1 MSTMKDLARIVAE
14 KQGITRAES
23 ELFVAAMFELLKST
37 LNTDDQVKVKGLGT
51 FKIQTVK
58 SRSSI
63 NVNTGE
69 RVVIDSHDKI
79 AFTPDKAMAESV
91 NKPFGHFETV
101 VLNDGVVFDDMEDTP
116 DTADNTVAQPAEVPV
131 QEEIVAVTEPQ
142 LMESDEE
149 VERKTVQTQTPLET
163 ADTAHEQV
171 EKTAVADT
179 IQKQVEDTHVIQE
192 PQPEKIVSA
201 VQIPLTVTDVQENPD
216 PAEDNDIVEDKEKSN
231 RGIYILFGI
240 LLVAFFAAGFFTG
253 RMTMDDAVAA
263 KSDTPVKKVV
273 AKKVVKTAPKPV
285 VTKDIDTVKTE
296 RTKMDIAEQQ
306 PAELSVKE
314 KEEIPATSYDS
325 DPRIRTGAYRITGI
339 DKTVTVSSGQTLEGI
354 SKTYLGPG
362 MECYVEAVNGGIKE
376 VKEGQIIKIPALKVK
391 KKKAM

>member
-23 ELFVAAMFELLKST
+23 EQFVAAMFELLKST

-101 VLNDGVVFDDMEDTP
+101 VLNDGVVFDDMEDAP
-116 DTADNTVAQPAEVPV
+116 DAVDNTGAQPAEDPV
-131 QEEIVAVTEPQ
+131 QEEAVAVTEPQ
-142 LMESDEE
+142 PVKPDEKMEQ
-149 VERKTVQTQTPLET
+149 KAVQTHAPLET
-163 ADTAHEQV
+163 AYTAQEQS
-171 EKTAVADT
+171 EDAPVADIIDEQAEET
-179 IQKQVEDTHVIQE
+179 SAVQE
-192 PQPEKIVSA
+192 PQPMGTGTAIQVSQEDA
-201 VQIPLTVTDVQENPD
+201 GVQEEPRREED
-216 PAEDNDIVEDKEKSN
+216 EDMAEEKGKGN
-231 RGIYILFGI
+231 RMMYLLFG
-240 LLVAFFAAGFFTG
+240 VFFVVFFVAGFFTG
-253 RMTMDDAVAA
+253 RMTMDNTVKTEA
-263 KSDTPVKKVV
+263 SVKKVV
-273 AKKVVKTAPKPV
+273 RKKVVKIAPKPV
-285 VTKDIDTVKTE
+285 VAKDIDTVKTE
-296 RTKMDIAEQQ
+296 RLETKIAEQQ
-306 PAELSVKE
+306 HVEQPVKD
-314 KEEIPATSYDS
+314 KEESSATTYDS

-339 DKTVTVSSGQTLEGI
+339 DRTVTVSKGQTLEGI

-362 MECYVEAVNGGIKE
+362 MECYVEAVNGGIKD
-376 VKEGQIIKIPALKVK
+376 VKEGQKIKIPALKVK

>member
-23 ELFVAAMFELLKST
+23 EQFVSAMFELLKST

-69 RVVIDSHDKI
+69 RVVIDSHDRI

-101 VLNDGVVFDDMEDTP
+101 VLNDGVVFDDMEDAP
-116 DTADNTVAQPAEVPV
+116 DAVDNTGVQPVEDPV
-131 QEEIVAVTEPQ
+131 QEEAVAVTEPQ
-142 LMESDEE
+142 PVKPDEE
-149 VERKTVQTQTPLET
+149 VEQEAVQIHAPLET
-163 ADTAHEQV
+163 AYTAHEQS
-171 EKTAVADT
+171 EDAPVAD
-179 IQKQVEDTHVIQE
+179 IIDEQVDETSAVQE
-192 PQPEKIVSA
+192 PQPMGTGTAI
-201 VQIPLTVTDVQENPD
+201 QIPQEDAGVQEEPRHIED
-216 PAEDNDIVEDKEKSN
+216 EDMAEEKGKGN
-231 RGIYILFGI
+231 RMMYLLFGVF
-240 LLVAFFAAGFFTG
+240 LVVFFVAGFFTG
-253 RMTMDDAVAA
+253 RMTKDNTVKTEA
-263 KSDTPVKKVV
+263 SVKKVV
-273 AKKVVKTAPKPV
+273 RKKVVKVVPKPV
-285 VTKDIDTVKTE
+285 VAKDVDTVKTE
-296 RTKMDIAEQQ
+296 RLETKIAEQQ
-306 PAELSVKE
+306 HVEQPVKD
-314 KEEIPATSYDS
+314 KEESSATTYDS

-339 DKTVTVSSGQTLEGI
+339 DRTVTVSKGQTLEGI

-362 MECYVEAVNGGIKE
+362 MECYVEAVNGGIKD
-376 VKEGQIIKIPALKVK
+376 VKEGQKIKIPALKVK

>member
-23 ELFVAAMFELLKST
+23 EQFVAAMFELLKST

-69 RVVIDSHDKI
+69 RVVIDSHDRI

-101 VLNDGVVFDDMEDTP
+101 VLNDGVVFDDMEDAP
-116 DTADNTVAQPAEVPV
+116 DAVDNTGVQPVEDPV
-131 QEEIVAVTEPQ
+131 QEEAVAVTEPQ
-142 LMESDEE
+142 PVKPDEE
-149 VERKTVQTQTPLET
+149 VEQEAVQIHAPLET
-163 ADTAHEQV
+163 AYTAQEQSEDAPVADIIDEQV
-171 EKTAVADT
+171 EETSAV
-179 IQKQVEDTHVIQE
+179 QE
-192 PQPEKIVSA
+192 PQPMGTGTAI
-201 VQIPLTVTDVQENPD
+201 QIPQEDAGVQEEPRHIED
-216 PAEDNDIVEDKEKSN
+216 EDMAEEKGKGN
-231 RGIYILFGI
+231 RVMYLLFGVF
-240 LLVAFFAAGFFTG
+240 LVVFFVAGFFTG
-253 RMTMDDAVAA
+253 RMTMDNTVKTEA
-263 KSDTPVKKVV
+263 SVKKVV
-273 AKKVVKTAPKPV
+273 RKKVVKVVPKPV
-285 VTKDIDTVKTE
+285 VAKDVDTVKTE
-296 RTKMDIAEQQ
+296 RLETKIAEQQ
-306 PAELSVKE
+306 HVKQPAKD
-314 KEEIPATSYDS
+314 KEESSATTYDS

-339 DKTVTVSSGQTLEGI
+339 DRTVTVSKGQTLEGI

-362 MECYVEAVNGGIKE
+362 MECYVEAVNGGIKD
-376 VKEGQIIKIPALKVK
+376 VKEGQKIKIPALKVK

>member
-14 KQGITRAES
+14 KQGLTRAES
-23 ELFVAAMFELLKST
+23 EQFVATMFELLKST
-37 LNTDDQVKVKGLGT
+37 LNADDQVKVKGLGT

-116 DTADNTVAQPAEVPV
+116 DTANTVAMPAEVPV
-131 QEEIVAVTEPQ
+131 QEEIVAVTDPQ
-142 LMESDEE
+142 PVESDED
-149 VERKTVQTQTPLET
+149 VERKVVQTQTPLET
-163 ADTAHEQV
+163 VDTTHEQV
-171 EKTAVADT
+171 EKTPVTDT
-179 IQKQVEDTHVIQE
+179 IQKQVEETHVIQE
-192 PQPEKIVSA
+192 PQPEEIVSA
-201 VQIPLTVTDVQENPD
+201 VQIPLTDTDVQENSN
-216 PAEDNDIVEDKEKSN
+216 PAKDNDIMEDKVKSN

-240 LLVAFFAAGFFTG
+240 LLVVFFAAGFFTG
-253 RMTMDDAVAA
+253 RMTMDDAVTV
-263 KSDTPVKKVV
+263 KSDTPVKKV
-273 AKKVVKTAPKPV
+273 ATKKVVKVATKPV
-285 VTKDIDTVKTE
+285 VAKDIDTVKTE
-296 RTKMDIAEQQ
+296 HPVMDIAEQQ
-306 PAELSVKE
+306 HAELPVKE
-314 KEEIPATSYDS
+314 KEETPATSYDS

-339 DKTVTVSSGQTLEGI
+339 DKTVTVASGQTLEGI

-376 VKEGQIIKIPALKVK
+376 IKEGQRIKIPALKVK

>member
-23 ELFVAAMFELLKST
+23 EQFVAAMFELLKST

-69 RVVIDSHDKI
+69 RVVIDSHDRI

-101 VLNDGVVFDDMEDTP
+101 VLNDGVVFDDMEDAP
-116 DTADNTVAQPAEVPV
+116 DAVDNTGVQPVEDPV
-131 QEEIVAVTEPQ
+131 QEEAVAVTEPQ
-142 LMESDEE
+142 PVKPDEE
-149 VERKTVQTQTPLET
+149 VEQEAVQIHAPLET
-163 ADTAHEQV
+163 AYTAQEQSEDAPVADIIDEQV
-171 EKTAVADT
+171 EETSAV
-179 IQKQVEDTHVIQE
+179 QE
-192 PQPEKIVSA
+192 PQPMGTGTAIQVPQEDA
-201 VQIPLTVTDVQENPD
+201 GVQEELYREED
-216 PAEDNDIVEDKEKSN
+216 EDMAEEKGKGN
-231 RGIYILFGI
+231 RVMYLLFGVF
-240 LLVAFFAAGFFTG
+240 LVVFFVAGFFTG
-253 RMTMDDAVAA
+253 RMTMDNTVKTEA
-263 KSDTPVKKVV
+263 SVKKVV
-273 AKKVVKTAPKPV
+273 RKKVVKVVPKPV
-285 VTKDIDTVKTE
+285 VAKDVDTVKTE
-296 RTKMDIAEQQ
+296 RLETKIAEQQ
-306 PAELSVKE
+306 HVKQPAKD
-314 KEEIPATSYDS
+314 KEESSATTYDS

-339 DKTVTVSSGQTLEGI
+339 DRTVTVSKGQTLEGI

-362 MECYVEAVNGGIKE
+362 MECYVEAVNGGIKD
-376 VKEGQIIKIPALKVK
+376 VKEGQKIKIPALKVK

>member
-14 KQGITRAES
+14 KQGLTRAES
-23 ELFVAAMFELLKST
+23 EQFVATMFELLKST
-37 LNTDDQVKVKGLGT
+37 LNADDQVKVKGLGT

-116 DTADNTVAQPAEVPV
+116 DTANTVAMPAEVPV

-142 LMESDEE
+142 PVESDEE
-149 VERKTVQTQTPLET
+149 VERKAVQTQTPLET
-163 ADTAHEQV
+163 VDTTHEQV
-171 EKTAVADT
+171 EKTPVTDT
-179 IQKQVEDTHVIQE
+179 IQKQVEETHVIQE
-192 PQPEKIVSA
+192 PQPEEIVSA
-201 VQIPLTVTDVQENPD
+201 VQIPLTDTDVQENSN
-216 PAEDNDIVEDKEKSN
+216 PAKDNDIMEDKVKSN

-240 LLVAFFAAGFFTG
+240 LLVVFFAAGFFTG
-253 RMTMDDAVAA
+253 RMTMDDAVTV
-263 KSDTPVKKVV
+263 KSDTPVKKV
-273 AKKVVKTAPKPV
+273 ATKKVVKVATKPV
-285 VTKDIDTVKTE
+285 VAKDIDTVKTE
-296 RTKMDIAEQQ
+296 HPVMDIAEQQ
-306 PAELSVKE
+306 HAELPVKE
-314 KEEIPATSYDS
+314 KEETPATSYDS

-339 DKTVTVSSGQTLEGI
+339 DKTVTVVSGQTLEGI

-376 VKEGQIIKIPALKVK
+376 VKEGQRIKIPALKVK

>member
-23 ELFVAAMFELLKST
+23 EQFVAAMFELLKST

-69 RVVIDSHDKI
+69 RVVIDSHDRI

-101 VLNDGVVFDDMEDTP
+101 VLNDGVVFDDMEDAP
-116 DTADNTVAQPAEVPV
+116 DAVDNTGVQPVEDPV
-131 QEEIVAVTEPQ
+131 QEEAVAVTEPQ
-142 LMESDEE
+142 PVKPDEE
-149 VERKTVQTQTPLET
+149 VEQEAVQIHAPLET
-163 ADTAHEQV
+163 AYTAHEQS
-171 EKTAVADT
+171 EDAPVAD
-179 IQKQVEDTHVIQE
+179 IIDEQVEETSAVQE
-192 PQPEKIVSA
+192 PQPLE
-201 VQIPLTVTDVQENPD
+201 TVPAIQVPQEDAGVQEELYSE
-216 PAEDNDIVEDKEKSN
+216 EDEDMVEEKGKGN
-231 RGIYILFGI
+231 RVMYLLFGI
-240 LLVAFFAAGFFTG
+240 FLVVFFVAGFFMG
-253 RMTMDDAVAA
+253 RMTMDNTVKTEA
-263 KSDTPVKKVV
+263 SVKKVV
-273 AKKVVKTAPKPV
+273 RKKVVKVFPKPV
-285 VTKDIDTVKTE
+285 VAKDIDTVKTE
-296 RTKMDIAEQQ
+296 RLETKIAEQQ
-306 PAELSVKE
+306 HVKQPAKD
-314 KEEIPATSYDS
+314 KEESSATTYDS

-339 DKTVTVSSGQTLEGI
+339 DRTVTVSKGQTLEGI

-362 MECYVEAVNGGIKE
+362 MECYVEAVNGGIKD
-376 VKEGQIIKIPALKVK
+376 VKEGQKIKIPALKVK

>member
-1 MSTMKDLARIVAE
+1 MKDLARIVAE

>member
-23 ELFVAAMFELLKST
+23 EQFVAAMFELLKST

-69 RVVIDSHDKI
+69 RVVIDSHDRI

-101 VLNDGVVFDDMEDTP
+101 VLNDGVVFDDMEDAP
-116 DTADNTVAQPAEVPV
+116 DAVDNTGVQPVEDPV
-131 QEEIVAVTEPQ
+131 QEEAVAVTEPQ
-142 LMESDEE
+142 PVKPDEE
-149 VERKTVQTQTPLET
+149 VEQEAVQIHAPLET
-163 ADTAHEQV
+163 AYTAQEQSEDAPGADIIDEQV
-171 EKTAVADT
+171 EETSAV
-179 IQKQVEDTHVIQE
+179 QE
-192 PQPEKIVSA
+192 PQPMGTGTAI
-201 VQIPLTVTDVQENPD
+201 QIPQEDAGVQEEPRHI
-216 PAEDNDIVEDKEKSN
+216 EDEDMADEKGKGN
-231 RGIYILFGI
+231 RMMYLLFGVF
-240 LLVAFFAAGFFTG
+240 LVVFFVAGFFTG
-253 RMTMDDAVAA
+253 RMTMDNTVKTEA
-263 KSDTPVKKVV
+263 SVKKVV
-273 AKKVVKTAPKPV
+273 RKKVVKVVPKPV
-285 VTKDIDTVKTE
+285 VAKDVDTVKTE
-296 RTKMDIAEQQ
+296 RLETKIAEQQ
-306 PAELSVKE
+306 HVEQPVKD
-314 KEEIPATSYDS
+314 KEESSATTYDS

-339 DKTVTVSSGQTLEGI
+339 DRTVTVSKGQTLEGI

-362 MECYVEAVNGGIKE
+362 MECYVEAVNGGIKD
-376 VKEGQIIKIPALKVK
+376 VKEGQKIKIPALKVK

>member
-23 ELFVAAMFELLKST
+23 EQFVAAMFELLKST

-69 RVVIDSHDKI
+69 RVVIDSHDRI

-101 VLNDGVVFDDMEDTP
+101 VLNDGVVFDDMEDAP
-116 DTADNTVAQPAEVPV
+116 DAVDNTGVQPVEDPV
-131 QEEIVAVTEPQ
+131 QEEAVAVTEPQ
-142 LMESDEE
+142 PVKPDEE
-149 VERKTVQTQTPLET
+149 VEQEAVQIHAPLET
-163 ADTAHEQV
+163 AYTAQEQSEDAPVADIIDEQV
-171 EKTAVADT
+171 EETSAV
-179 IQKQVEDTHVIQE
+179 QE
-192 PQPEKIVSA
+192 PQPMGTATAI
-201 VQIPLTVTDVQENPD
+201 QIPQEDAGVQEEPRHIED
-216 PAEDNDIVEDKEKSN
+216 EDMAEEKGKGN
-231 RGIYILFGI
+231 RMMYLLFGVF
-240 LLVAFFAAGFFTG
+240 LVVFFVAGFFTG
-253 RMTMDDAVAA
+253 RMTMDNTVKTEA
-263 KSDTPVKKVV
+263 SVKKVV
-273 AKKVVKTAPKPV
+273 RKKVVKVVPKPV
-285 VTKDIDTVKTE
+285 VAKDVDTVKTE
-296 RTKMDIAEQQ
+296 RLETKIAEQQ
-306 PAELSVKE
+306 HVKQPAKD
-314 KEEIPATSYDS
+314 KEESSATTYDS

-339 DKTVTVSSGQTLEGI
+339 DRTVTVSKGQTLEGI

-362 MECYVEAVNGGIKE
+362 MECYVEAVNGGIKD
-376 VKEGQIIKIPALKVK
+376 VKEGQKIKIPALKVK

>member
-142 LMESDEE
+142 LMESAEE

-192 PQPEKIVSA
+192 PQPEEIVSA
-201 VQIPLTVTDVQENPD
+201 VQIPLTVTDVQENSN

-240 LLVAFFAAGFFTG
+240 LLAAFFAAGFFTG

-273 AKKVVKTAPKPV
+273 AKKVVKAAPKPV

>member
-1 MSTMKDLARIVAE
+1 MKDLARIVAE

-142 LMESDEE
+142 LMESAEE

-192 PQPEKIVSA
+192 PQPEEIVSA
-201 VQIPLTVTDVQENPD
+201 VQIPLTVTDVQENSN

-240 LLVAFFAAGFFTG
+240 LLAAFFAAGFFTG

-273 AKKVVKTAPKPV
+273 AKKVVKAAPKPV

>member
-23 ELFVAAMFELLKST
+23 EQFVAAMFELLKST

-69 RVVIDSHDKI
+69 RVVIDSHDRI

-101 VLNDGVVFDDMEDTP
+101 VLNDGVVFDDMEDAP
-116 DTADNTVAQPAEVPV
+116 DAVDNTGVQPVEDPV
-131 QEEIVAVTEPQ
+131 QEEAVAVTEPQ
-142 LMESDEE
+142 PVKPDEE
-149 VERKTVQTQTPLET
+149 VEQEAVQIHAPLET
-163 ADTAHEQV
+163 AYTAQEQSEDAPVADIIDEQV
-171 EKTAVADT
+171 EETSAV
-179 IQKQVEDTHVIQE
+179 QE
-192 PQPEKIVSA
+192 PQPMGTGTAIQVPQEDA
-201 VQIPLTVTDVQENPD
+201 GVQEELYREED
-216 PAEDNDIVEDKEKSN
+216 EDMAEEKGKGN
-231 RGIYILFGI
+231 RMMYLLFGVF
-240 LLVAFFAAGFFTG
+240 LVVFFVAGFFTG
-253 RMTMDDAVAA
+253 RMTMDNTVKTEA
-263 KSDTPVKKVV
+263 SVKKVV
-273 AKKVVKTAPKPV
+273 RKKVVKVVPKPV
-285 VTKDIDTVKTE
+285 VAKDVDTVKTE
-296 RTKMDIAEQQ
+296 RLETKIAEQQ
-306 PAELSVKE
+306 HVKQPAKD
-314 KEEIPATSYDS
+314 KEESSATTYDS

-339 DKTVTVSSGQTLEGI
+339 DRTVTVSKGQTLEGI

-362 MECYVEAVNGGIKE
+362 MECYVEAVNGGIKD
-376 VKEGQIIKIPALKVK
+376 VKEGQKIKIPALKVK

>member
-23 ELFVAAMFELLKST
+23 EQFVAAMFELLKST

-69 RVVIDSHDKI
+69 RVVIDSHDRI

-101 VLNDGVVFDDMEDTP
+101 VLNDGVVFDDMEDAP
-116 DTADNTVAQPAEVPV
+116 DAVDNTGVQPVEDPV
-131 QEEIVAVTEPQ
+131 QEEAVAVTEPQ
-142 LMESDEE
+142 PVKPDEE
-149 VERKTVQTQTPLET
+149 VEQEAVQIHAPLET
-163 ADTAHEQV
+163 AYTAQEQSEDAPVADIIDEQV
-171 EKTAVADT
+171 EETSAV
-179 IQKQVEDTHVIQE
+179 QE
-192 PQPEKIVSA
+192 PQPMGTGTAI
-201 VQIPLTVTDVQENPD
+201 QIPQEDAGVQEELYREED
-216 PAEDNDIVEDKEKSN
+216 EDMAEEKGKGN
-231 RGIYILFGI
+231 RVMYLLFGVF
-240 LLVAFFAAGFFTG
+240 LVVFFVAGFFTG
-253 RMTMDDAVAA
+253 RMTMDNTVKTEA
-263 KSDTPVKKVV
+263 SVKKVV
-273 AKKVVKTAPKPV
+273 RKKVVKVVPKPV
-285 VTKDIDTVKTE
+285 VAKDVDTVKTE
-296 RTKMDIAEQQ
+296 RLETKIAEQQ
-306 PAELSVKE
+306 HVKQPAKD
-314 KEEIPATSYDS
+314 KEESSATTYDS

-339 DKTVTVSSGQTLEGI
+339 DRTVTVSKGQTLEGI

-362 MECYVEAVNGGIKE
+362 MECYVEAVNGGIKD
-376 VKEGQIIKIPALKVK
+376 VKEGQKIKIPALKVK

>member
-23 ELFVAAMFELLKST
+23 EQFVAAMFELLKST

-69 RVVIDSHDKI
+69 RVVIDSHDRI

-101 VLNDGVVFDDMEDTP
+101 VLNDGVVFDDMEDAP
-116 DTADNTVAQPAEVPV
+116 DAVDNTGVQPVEDPV
-131 QEEIVAVTEPQ
+131 QEEAVAVTEPQ
-142 LMESDEE
+142 PVKPDEE
-149 VERKTVQTQTPLET
+149 VEQEAVQIHAPLET
-163 ADTAHEQV
+163 AYTAQEQSEDAPGADIIDEQV
-171 EKTAVADT
+171 EETSAV
-179 IQKQVEDTHVIQE
+179 QE
-192 PQPEKIVSA
+192 PQPMGTGTAI
-201 VQIPLTVTDVQENPD
+201 QIPQEDAGVQEEPRHIED
-216 PAEDNDIVEDKEKSN
+216 EDMAEEKGKGN
-231 RGIYILFGI
+231 RMMYLLFGVF
-240 LLVAFFAAGFFTG
+240 LVVFFVAGFFTG
-253 RMTMDDAVAA
+253 RMTMDNTVKTEA
-263 KSDTPVKKVV
+263 SVKKVV
-273 AKKVVKTAPKPV
+273 RKKVVKVVPKPV
-285 VTKDIDTVKTE
+285 VAKDVDTVKTE
-296 RTKMDIAEQQ
+296 RLETKIAEQQ
-306 PAELSVKE
+306 HVEQPVKD
-314 KEEIPATSYDS
+314 KEESSATTYDS

-339 DKTVTVSSGQTLEGI
+339 DRTVTVSKGQTLEGI

-362 MECYVEAVNGGIKE
+362 MECYVEAVNGGIKD
-376 VKEGQIIKIPALKVK
+376 VKEGQKIKIPALKVK

>member
-23 ELFVAAMFELLKST
+23 EQFVAAMFELLKST

-69 RVVIDSHDKI
+69 RVVIDSHDRI

-101 VLNDGVVFDDMEDTP
+101 VLNDGVVFDDMEDAP
-116 DTADNTVAQPAEVPV
+116 DAVDNTGVQPVEDPV
-131 QEEIVAVTEPQ
+131 QEEAVAVTEPQ
-142 LMESDEE
+142 PVKPDEE
-149 VERKTVQTQTPLET
+149 VEQEAVQIHAPLET
-163 ADTAHEQV
+163 AYTAQEQSEDAPGADIIDEQV
-171 EKTAVADT
+171 EETSAV
-179 IQKQVEDTHVIQE
+179 QE
-192 PQPEKIVSA
+192 PQPMGTGTAI
-201 VQIPLTVTDVQENPD
+201 QIPQEDAGVQEELYREED
-216 PAEDNDIVEDKEKSN
+216 EDMAEEKGKGN
-231 RGIYILFGI
+231 RVMYLLFGVF
-240 LLVAFFAAGFFTG
+240 LVVFFVAGFFTG
-253 RMTMDDAVAA
+253 RMTMDNTVKTEA
-263 KSDTPVKKVV
+263 SVKKVV
-273 AKKVVKTAPKPV
+273 RKKVVKVVPKPV
-285 VTKDIDTVKTE
+285 VAKDVDTVKTE
-296 RTKMDIAEQQ
+296 RLETKIAEQQ
-306 PAELSVKE
+306 HVKQPAKD
-314 KEEIPATSYDS
+314 KEESSATTYDS

-339 DKTVTVSSGQTLEGI
+339 DRTVTVSKGQTLEGI

-362 MECYVEAVNGGIKE
+362 MECYVEAVNGGIKD
-376 VKEGQIIKIPALKVK
+376 VKEGQKIKIPALKVK

>member
-1 MSTMKDLARIVAE
+1 MKDLARIVAE

-23 ELFVAAMFELLKST
+23 EQFVATMFELLKST
-37 LNTDDQVKVKGLGT
+37 LNADDQVKVKGLGT

-116 DTADNTVAQPAEVPV
+116 DTASNTVAQPAEVPV
-131 QEEIVAVTEPQ
+131 QEEIVAVTDPQ
-142 LMESDEE
+142 PVESDEE
-149 VERKTVQTQTPLET
+149 VERKAVQTHTPLET
-163 ADTAHEQV
+163 VDTTHEQV
-171 EKTAVADT
+171 EKTPVTDT
-179 IQKQVEDTHVIQE
+179 IQKQVEETHVIQE
-192 PQPEKIVSA
+192 PQPEEIVSA
-201 VQIPLTVTDVQENPD
+201 VQIPLTDTDVQENSN
-216 PAEDNDIVEDKEKSN
+216 PAKDNDIMEDKVKSN

-253 RMTMDDAVAA
+253 RMTMDDAVTV

-273 AKKVVKTAPKPV
+273 TKKVVKVAPKPV
-285 VTKDIDTVKTE
+285 VAKDIDTVKTE
-296 RTKMDIAEQQ
+296 HLGIDIAEQQ
-306 PAELSVKE
+306 HAELPVKE
-314 KEEIPATSYDS
+314 KEETPATSYDS

-339 DKTVTVSSGQTLEGI
+339 DKTVTVVSGQTLEGI

-376 VKEGQIIKIPALKVK
+376 VKEGQKIKIPALKVK

>member
-23 ELFVAAMFELLKST
+23 EQFVAAMFELLKST

-69 RVVIDSHDKI
+69 RVVIDSHDRI

-101 VLNDGVVFDDMEDTP
+101 VLNDGVVFDDMEDAP
-116 DTADNTVAQPAEVPV
+116 DAVDNTGVQPVEDPV
-131 QEEIVAVTEPQ
+131 QEEAVAVTEPQ
-142 LMESDEE
+142 PVKPDEE
-149 VERKTVQTQTPLET
+149 VEQEAVQIHAPLET
-163 ADTAHEQV
+163 AYTAQEQSEDAPVADIIDEQV
-171 EKTAVADT
+171 EETSAV
-179 IQKQVEDTHVIQE
+179 QE
-192 PQPEKIVSA
+192 PQPMGTGTAI
-201 VQIPLTVTDVQENPD
+201 QIPQEDAGVQEEPRHIED
-216 PAEDNDIVEDKEKSN
+216 EDMAEEKGKGN
-231 RGIYILFGI
+231 RMMYLLFGVF
-240 LLVAFFAAGFFTG
+240 LVVFFVAGFFTG
-253 RMTMDDAVAA
+253 RMTMDNTVKTEA
-263 KSDTPVKKVV
+263 SVKKVV
-273 AKKVVKTAPKPV
+273 RKKVVKVVPKPV
-285 VTKDIDTVKTE
+285 VAKDVDTVKTE
-296 RTKMDIAEQQ
+296 RLETKIAEQQ
-306 PAELSVKE
+306 HVEQPVKD
-314 KEEIPATSYDS
+314 KEESSATTYDS

-339 DKTVTVSSGQTLEGI
+339 DRTVTVSKGQTLEGI

-362 MECYVEAVNGGIKE
+362 MECYVEAVNGGIKD
-376 VKEGQIIKIPALKVK
+376 VKEGQKIKIPALKVK

>member
-23 ELFVAAMFELLKST
+23 EQFVAAMFELLKST

-69 RVVIDSHDKI
+69 RVVIDSHDRI

-101 VLNDGVVFDDMEDTP
+101 VLNDGVVFDDMEDAP
-116 DTADNTVAQPAEVPV
+116 DAVDNTGVQPVEDPV
-131 QEEIVAVTEPQ
+131 QEEAVAVTEPQ
-142 LMESDEE
+142 PVKPDEE
-149 VERKTVQTQTPLET
+149 VEQEAVQIHAPLET
-163 ADTAHEQV
+163 AYTAQEQSEDAPVADIIDEQV
-171 EKTAVADT
+171 EETSAV
-179 IQKQVEDTHVIQE
+179 QE
-192 PQPEKIVSA
+192 PQPMGTGTAIQVPQEDA
-201 VQIPLTVTDVQENPD
+201 GVQEELYREED
-216 PAEDNDIVEDKEKSN
+216 EDMAEEKGKGN
-231 RGIYILFGI
+231 RVMYLLFGVF
-240 LLVAFFAAGFFTG
+240 LVVFFVAGFFTG
-253 RMTMDDAVAA
+253 RMTMDNTVKTEA
-263 KSDTPVKKVV
+263 SVKKVV
-273 AKKVVKTAPKPV
+273 RKKVVKVVPKPV
-285 VTKDIDTVKTE
+285 VAKDVDTVKTE
-296 RTKMDIAEQQ
+296 RLETKIAEQQ
-306 PAELSVKE
+306 HVEQPVKE
-314 KEEIPATSYDS
+314 KEESSATTYDS

-339 DKTVTVSSGQTLEGI
+339 DRTVTVSKGQTLEGI

-362 MECYVEAVNGGIKE
+362 MECYVEAVNGGIKD
-376 VKEGQIIKIPALKVK
+376 VKEGQKIKIPALKVK